1 MYLPKHFEETRIEV
15 LHEHIRKHPLA
26 TIVTLTSTGL
36 EANHIP
42 LVLDSQGSDLGILRG
57 HVARANSLWRE
68 FNTEVE
74 TLAIFQGPDSYIS
87 PSWYPSKNE
96 HGKVVPTWNYAVVH
110 ARGSLKVIE
119 DTEWLLKLLEKT
131 TLEHEGQRD
140 VPWRVSDAPADFVE
154 KLLGAIVGIELQIT
168 SLTGKWKVSQNQKPI
183 DHAGV
188 IEGLRNEGTADALAM
203 AELVQKQK
211 SREL

>member
-15 LHEHIRKHPLA
+15 LYEHIRKYPLA
-26 TIVTLTSTGL
+26 TVVTLTSGGL

-42 LVLDSQGSDLGILRG
+42 LVLDSQGSELGVLRG

-74 TLAIFQGPDSYIS
+74 TLAIFQGPNSYIS
-87 PSWYPSKNE
+87 PSFYPSKND

-119 DTEWLLKLLEKT
+119 DAHWLLQLLEKT
-131 TLEHEGQRD
+131 TLEHEGHRET
-140 VPWRVSDAPADFVE
+140 PWRISDAPADFIE
-154 KLLGAIVGIELQIT
+154 KLLGAIVGLELQIT

-188 IEGLRNEGTADALAM
+188 IEGLRSEGTEAALAM

-211 SREL
+211 P